1 MQPRILK
8 NVRDRIGSVLT
19 NIYLSDIEYPD
30 RKEKSNKRNP
40 DIATFMAEVSRII
53 LVVVIYSL
61 VLFDGIRV
69 AEHFSP
75 SIYEHFRFRLM
86 LRDSNIVKSSL

>member
-1 MQPRILK
+1 MHPRLFQ

-40 DIATFMAEVSRII
+40 DIATFMAEVSKII

-69 AEHFSP
+69 AEHFSV
-75 SIYEHFRFRLM
+75 SHLAFT
-86 LRDSNIVKSSL
+86 NISASA

>member
-1 MQPRILK
+1 MCEIHATFSFLLQ

-40 DIATFMAEVSRII
+40 DIATFMAEVSG
-53 LVVVIYSL
+53 VV
-61 VLFDGIRV
+61 
-69 AEHFSP
+69 
-75 SIYEHFRFRLM
+75 FRSCLNF
-86 LRDSNIVKSSL
+86 

>member
-1 MQPRILK
+1 MCEIHATSSFLQ

-40 DIATFMAEVSRII
+40 DIATFMAEVSKIV
-53 LVVVIYSL
+53 LVVVIYSSA
-61 VLFDGIRV
+61 FRW
-69 AEHFSP
+69 HTQ
-75 SIYEHFRFRLM
+75 SISHIAFT
-86 LRDSNIVKSSL
+86 NISASA